1 MKKKLL
7 IILSCL
13 LALTL
18 SACSVNINTGDGQ
31 SAGTSAPDASGS
43 AAPTETEEV
52 VEQDAFT
59 NAQGAVIA
67 PNAKGIRVSRALR
80 IYEEAA
86 QRIKTEA
93 IGFSRTHWQ
102 DFNDI
107 NAIDSTGIADF
118 VLTIVSKNTVPNNSA
133 QEAAQNPQTFAS
145 GDAASIRENFPL
157 FGFDSVYVESE
168 NNDYIAGAEYIE
180 TDNYREYYIYFRD
193 ALNPK
198 TGTAGFGGLMTPFDR
213 EEVLDGIRLGLHR
226 CGFVLVADILG
237 LAGKEEGRILPAEVE
252 RAYFVLPAQ
261 FSEKIGVELGYSS
274 PEGVETGQYRDFQA
288 IPFVMP
294 WTSHMRR

>member
-133 QEAAQNPQTFAS
+133 QEAAQNPETFAS

-213 EEVLDGIRLGLHR
+213 EEVLDGIRNYGI
-226 CGFVLVADILG
+226 LVDESSLKLDCTYSGCYMMFRIDNDDNLIYLEQNLYATIDAKAEIDLVVQSTNFMNG
-237 LAGKEEGRILPAEVE
+237 TCRYEEH
-252 RAYFVLPAQ
+252 YTYSQ
-261 FSEKIGVELGYSS
+261 FTY
-274 PEGVETGQYRDFQA
+274 
-288 IPFVMP
+288 
-294 WTSHMRR
+294 